1 MLATAATSRAKPG
14 WSGKEES
21 AQEEEEEAGK
31 EGNKRE
37 SEKKASRGSC
47 VDLRLPS
54 PKRERAIC
62 ERWADAGIEMR
73 NRRKRA

>member
-1 MLATAATSRAKPG
+1 MLATAAMSRAKPG

-21 AQEEEEEAGK
+21 GK
-31 EGNKRE
+31 EGKRRE

-54 PKRERAIC
+54 PKWERAIGR
-62 ERWADAGIEMR
+62 ERMDGIQEESKTV
-73 NRRKRA
+73 NV